1 MNMGILKRLVVY
13 VQINNFFE
21 YYKMDRKILIL
32 GITLTVVILFLSF
45 RKEGYEESVQE
56 VNDSDVYYPEE
67 ELLPDDDDVLEIPSI

>member
-1 MNMGILKRLVVY
+1 MGILKRLVVY